1 MLDQILSGFAVAIE
15 PMNLLFL
22 LIGTVLGTVVGL
34 LPGLGPSAGVALL
47 LPVTYSL
54 GPTTAII
61 MLAGIYYGS
70 QYGNSISSILINIPG
85 DPSSAMTALDG
96 HPMARKGRAGAALA
110 ISAIGSFIGGT
121 IGIILLTL
129 VAAPLASVALAF
141 GPAEYF
147 ALAFFALCAVSG
159 LAGKSKG
166 KAMLSVAIGLAI
178 GTIGTDMQTGVQ
190 RFTFGV
196 PELLGGISFVTV
208 VIGLFAISEAFFGVE
223 RLFAGN
229 FEAIKITGKLWVTR
243 DEWRRSAPPILRGSL
258 LGFAVG
264 VLPGAG
270 ATIASALSYVLE
282 RRLSKHPE
290 EFGHGAIEGVAGPET
305 ANNAS
310 TSGAFVPLL
319 SLGIAGSDT
328 TAILLGAFVLWGI
341 QPGPLLMVQH
351 PDLVWG
357 VISSMY
363 FGNVML
369 LILNLPLVFVFA
381 RMLAIPMAVLL
392 PTIVVI
398 AAAGTYPVTNSTF
411 QLYLLLGFGI
421 FGYILKRFSVPLTPL
436 LLALVLGDMM
446 EQSFR
451 QAMTI
456 TSGDPA
462 IFVTSPISAVLLLIG
477 LLFLFGP
484 ALASRFRGHPSA
496 AATDA

>member
-1 MLDQILSGFAVAIE
+1 
-15 PMNLLFL
+15 
-22 LIGTVLGTVVGL
+22 
-34 LPGLGPSAGVALL
+34 
-47 LPVTYSL
+47 
-54 GPTTAII
+54 
-61 MLAGIYYGS
+61 
-70 QYGNSISSILINIPG
+70 
-85 DPSSAMTALDG
+85 
-96 HPMARKGRAGAALA
+96 
-110 ISAIGSFIGGT
+110 
-121 IGIILLTL
+121 
-129 VAAPLASVALAF
+129 
-141 GPAEYF
+141 
-147 ALAFFALCAVSG
+147 
-159 LAGKSKG
+159 
-166 KAMLSVAIGLAI
+166 
-178 GTIGTDMQTGVQ
+178 
-190 RFTFGV
+190 
-196 PELLGGISFVTV
+196 
-208 VIGLFAISEAFFGVE
+208 
-223 RLFAGN
+223 
-229 FEAIKITGKLWVTR
+229 
-243 DEWRRSAPPILRGSL
+243 
-258 LGFAVG
+258 
-264 VLPGAG
+264 
-270 ATIASALSYVLE
+270 VLE